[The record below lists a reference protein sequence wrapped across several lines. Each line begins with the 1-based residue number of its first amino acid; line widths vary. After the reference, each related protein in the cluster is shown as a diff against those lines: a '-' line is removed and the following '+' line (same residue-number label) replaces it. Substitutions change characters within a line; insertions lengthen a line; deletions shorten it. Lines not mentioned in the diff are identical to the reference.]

1 MPFSDTKPAVPQVN
15 LASHEFEMIL
25 LSADSGHCITYKRNI
40 VPILCGEGGTYHNGI
55 DMDAIDNDARCQTFV
70 SKGQANDTG
79 FAGAHGGHCIEEVCN
94 TTKPLVNGSYQA
106 VGACLAMTD

>member
-1 MPFSDTKPAVPQVN
+1 MNQ
-15 LASHEFEMIL
+15 ASHEFKLVL
-25 LSADSGHCITYKRNI
+25 LSADSGHGITYKRNI
-40 VPILCGEGGTYHNGI
+40 IPILGGEGGTYDNRI
-55 DMDAIDNDARCQTFV
+55 DMDAVDNDARCETFV

-79 FAGAHGGHCIEEVCN
+79 FAGAQGGHCIEEVCN